1 MTNSTTNSFT
11 SIHDLRC
18 CLWLSLPSRSDALL
32 NILDSLTAGPRILTP
47 AELAL
52 CPTCSFEPS
61 SIYSALRGAS
71 SQASLDALRRA
82 RLDWWERYSA
92 SLYEPDPRTGDWRVR
107 VLDSTA
113 YPRPRT
119 KTVELAY
126 VHTPNGMKPGHSLSV
141 LSERVADGSW
151 FLPLSIEVAEPTLS
165 PTQAG
170 VAQVLAYVTRYGWE
184 PEDVLAVD
192 AAYTNE
198 PTLRPLYEAEVNVI
212 GRVSSRRVFY
222 LPPPPY
228 SGFGRPRVRGRK
240 IKLSDERTLPE
251 ASDFQRVELESGG
264 WLEISQYAD
273 VRMRKW
279 PKQPLA
285 LYRVWEYTPE
295 GKKKYK
301 RALWLIYVGKSEA
314 PRPAEAAAIYDL
326 RFGIEHSLRFMKR
339 EMTLDKGQFNGEQA
353 LERVRLWVEIVATTM
368 WMLFAMRSAAK
379 TEQSGLPKWWRS
391 KKLTPGAVRRLALG
405 VSVKLGI
412 SPDAPQVR
420 GKSPGREEGT
430 RLEPRKRYKVRR
442 KRNKRARR

>member
-1 MTNSTTNSFT
+1 MNTTTHAFS

-18 CLWLSLPSRSDALL
+18 RLWLSLPTRRDALL
-32 NILDSLTAGPRILTP
+32 NILDSLTAGPRLLTP
-47 AELAL
+47 SELAF
-52 CPTCSFEPS
+52 CPSFCFEPS

-82 RLDWWERYSA
+82 RLNWWEHYND
-92 SLYEPDPRTGDWRVR
+92 SLYEPDPKTGDWRVR

-119 KTVELAY
+119 ETVGLAY
-126 VHTPNGMKPGHSLSV
+126 VHTPNGMKRGHCLSL

-170 VAQVLAYVTRYGWE
+170 VAQVLAYVGRYGWE
-184 PEDVLAVD
+184 PEAILAVD

-198 PTLRPLYEAEVNVI
+198 PTLRPLLEAGVNVI
-212 GRVSSRRVFY
+212 GRVSSKRVFY

-228 SGFGRPRVRGRK
+228 SGKGRPRVRGRK
-240 IKLSDERTLPE
+240 IKLSDERTLPQADMFE
-251 ASDFQRVELESGG
+251 RVELESGG
-264 WLEISQYAD
+264 WLEISQYSD

-279 PKQPLA
+279 PTQQLT

-301 RALWLIYVGKSEA
+301 RPLWLIYVGKSEA
-314 PRPAEAAAIYDL
+314 PWPSEAEAVYDL
-326 RFGIEHSLRFMKR
+326 RFGIEHSLRFIKR
-339 EMTLDKGQFNGEQA
+339 EMTLDKGQFNGQEA
-353 LERVRLWVEIVATTM
+353 LERVRLWVEIVATSM
-368 WMLFAMRSAAK
+368 WMLWAMRSEAK
-379 TEQSGLPKWWRS
+379 SEQSGLPKWWRS

-405 VSVKLGI
+405 VFVKLGI
-412 SPDAPQVR
+412 SSDAPQVR

-430 RLEPRKRYKVRR
+430 RMEPRKRYKVRR
-442 KRNKRARR
+442 KRSKRGRR